1 MKIKNR
7 LYDAIIYIVL
17 ALCLFSTLFPL
28 YLTITTAFKSP
39 AMLSKNFFGLPTDL
53 FIDNFKTIFQKSN
66 LTAFFGNSIS
76 ITVISVGLLIIFVPA
91 VSYAISRNFNKR
103 YYKILYY
110 LLTAGI
116 FVPFSAILV
125 SELKLATSMG
135 LLHPLGIIP
144 IYVGIG
150 LSSNVFLSVGYL
162 KSIPRELDES
172 ALMDGA
178 DIFQTFIKIIYPLL
192 KPVNATVAILATL
205 WIWND
210 FLLPLV
216 MLNRE
221 MKYWTIPMFQYNFNT
236 GYYFNYNQA
245 AAALF
250 ISIIPMI
257 IFYLFMQKYII
268 GGLVKGAIKG

>member
-1 MKIKNR
+1 MTVLLSGLNIKE
-7 LYDAIIYIVL
+7 
-17 ALCLFSTLFPL
+17 P
-28 YLTITTAFKSP
+28 
-39 AMLSKNFFGLPTDL
+39 
-53 FIDNFKTIFQKSN
+53 
-66 LTAFFGNSIS
+66 
-76 ITVISVGLLIIFVPA
+76 
-91 VSYAISRNFNKR
+91 
-103 YYKILYY
+103 
-110 LLTAGI
+110 AGI
-116 FVPFSAILV
+116 GVVAAIKWAMQ
-125 SELKLATSMG
+125 SSIYGTLAG
-135 LLHPLGIIP
+135 
-144 IYVGIG
+144 
-150 LSSNVFLSVGYL
+150 F
-162 KSIPRELDES
+162 
-172 ALMDGA
+172 
-178 DIFQTFIKIIYPLL
+178 PLL

-250 ISIIPMI
+250 IAIIPMI